1 MDTPLV
7 ADGLRIRPYVAEDLA
22 EFISAVRESM
32 ATVGVWMAWCRE
44 PYSTDDARTWFDQ
57 CAANLSAASAY
68 DVGIFSA
75 DNGKFLGG
83 IGINQLNRQ
92 QNFANVGYWVRQSRQ
107 RQGIAT
113 RAVRAMA
120 AYGFNTLKFTRLEI
134 VAPVDNQP
142 SRGVAEKAGAVFEC
156 IARNRVVL
164 HGRPLA
170 AAVYSL
176 IPGQPGY

>member
-1 MDTPLV
+1 
-7 ADGLRIRPYVAEDLA
+7 
-22 EFISAVRESM
+22 
-32 ATVGVWMAWCRE
+32 
-44 PYSTDDARTWFDQ
+44 
-57 CAANLSAASAY
+57 
-68 DVGIFSA
+68 
-75 DNGKFLGG
+75 
-83 IGINQLNRQ
+83 
-92 QNFANVGYWVRQSRQ
+92 
-107 RQGIAT
+107 
-113 RAVRAMA
+113 
-120 AYGFNTLKFTRLEI
+120 FTRLEI

>member
-1 MDTPLV
+1 MDAPLA
-7 ADGLRIRPYVAEDLA
+7 ADGLCIRPYVAADTA
-22 EFISAVRESM
+22 EFVAAVRESM
-32 ATVGVWMAWCRE
+32 ATVGAWMSWCRE
-44 PYSTDDARTWFDQ
+44 PYTTDDARSWFEQ

-68 DVGIFSA
+68 DAGVFSA
-75 DNGKFLGG
+75 ENGRFLGG

-92 QNFANVGYWVRQSRQ
+92 QNFGNIGYWVRQSCQ

-120 AYGFNTLKFTRLEI
+120 AHGFSTLKFTRLEI
-134 VAPVDNQP
+134 VAAVDNRP

-156 IARNRVVL
+156 IARNRIVL
-164 HGRPLA
+164 HGLPIA

-176 IPGQPGY
+176 VPP